1 MNMLIENSKTR
12 SEVLFEQISSLN
24 YGDVISHQSID
35 KIIGVPYG
43 SQKYN
48 AIIQKTKRLLSSKT
62 GKILENIRKEGYRIV
77 TPDDYVDQSLKHY
90 KRGFKEIEK
99 GTKTLSYAPVADMS
113 EEGRS
118 IYRRVND
125 RAAMLHASMKGTMVE
140 LKTLGKK
147 NHPFLPENMKR

>member
-1 MNMLIENSKTR
+1 MNMLIKNSKTR
-12 SEVLFEQISSLN
+12 SEVLFEQISSLS
-24 YGDVISHQSID
+24 YGDVISHQNIE
-35 KIIGVPYG
+35 KIIGVPHG

-48 AIIQKTKRLLSSKT
+48 AIIQKVKRLLSSKT

-99 GTKTLSYAPVADMS
+99 ATKTLSYAPVSDMS